1 MAESEFL
8 QFDGRPLVR
17 SGDAVIYGAPWERFY
32 CKLKLV
38 SSDKADQAS
47 EVLLAIMDNSI
58 ADKAKRI
65 VVKKKCEDLG
75 SAVLFAKNW
84 LDKNDT

>member
-1 MAESEFL
+1 MEANEFL

-38 SSDKADQAS
+38 SEEQ
-47 EVLLAIMDNSI
+47 VLLAIIDNSI
-58 ADKAKRI
+58 ADKTKRI
-65 VVKKKCEDLG
+65 VVRKKSEDLG
-75 SAVLFAKNW
+75 SAILFAKNW
-84 LDKNDT
+84 LDMNDK

>member
-1 MAESEFL
+1 METNDFL

-38 SSDKADQAS
+38 SEDQ
-47 EVLLAIMDNSI
+47 VLLAIVDNSI
-58 ADKAKRI
+58 ADKTKRI
-65 VVKKKCEDLG
+65 VVRKKSVDLG
-75 SAVLFAKNW
+75 GARIIEKKR
-84 LDKNDT
+84 LDMNDK